1 LEFSRWILV
10 YLYEDVNDMESRPKQ
25 IRNQTGP
32 FVLPNPRR
40 GKNLNGLFTLPAYG
54 SESRRPMG
62 LIRVVRTLPCPEVM
76 EERNR
81 MAGEIHDTLAQ
92 QFAGIFLNLEAAIRL
107 DTAQQQSISEYLAR
121 AKDLAKNGLEDA
133 RRMLLGLRPKS
144 LEGTQLCDALK
155 ELAQNFSRDFGIE
168 CSFCLRGRAHRIP
181 QNAQNELYRVAQE
194 ALCNVRKHSGARSVS
209 ILLRYGSGGV
219 LLAIIDD
226 GQGFVVKK
234 SEAGAQGFGLPT
246 MGERANRLG
255 GKMDIN
261 TRLGTGTEIRISVP
275 LPGNTSKGRNS
286 Q

>member
-1 LEFSRWILV
+1 
-10 YLYEDVNDMESRPKQ
+10 
-25 IRNQTGP
+25 
-32 FVLPNPRR
+32 
-40 GKNLNGLFTLPAYG
+40 
-54 SESRRPMG
+54 MG

-155 ELAQNFSRDFGIE
+155 ELAQNFSHDFGIE
-168 CSFCLRGRAHRIP
+168 CSFCLRGRARRIP

-275 LPGNTSKGRNS
+275 LSGKTSKEIFVGES
-286 Q
+286 C

>member
-1 LEFSRWILV
+1 
-10 YLYEDVNDMESRPKQ
+10 MESRPKQ
-25 IRNQTGP
+25 IRTQTGP

-40 GKNLNGLFTLPAYG
+40 GKTLNALLTLQA
-54 SESRRPMG
+54 SELESRGTMG
-62 LIRVVRTLPCPEVM
+62 LTRVVRTLPCPEVI

-81 MAGEIHDTLAQ
+81 MAREIHDTLAQ
-92 QFAGIFLNLEAAIRL
+92 QFAGIFLNLEAANRL
-107 DTAQQQSISEYLAR
+107 DNPQPQNISEYLAR
-121 AKDLAKNGLEDA
+121 AKDLAKCGLEDA

-155 ELAQNFSRDFGIE
+155 ELAKNFSRDCGIE
-168 CSFCLRGRAHRIP
+168 CSFCSRGRAHKIP

-219 LLAIIDD
+219 LLAIKDD

-234 SEAGAQGFGLPT
+234 TEAGAQGFGLPT

-261 TRLGTGTEIRISVP
+261 TGQGTGTEIRISVP
-275 LPGNTSKGRNS
+275 LSGKTSKERNS